1 MRKQLLVVVLCAAAI
16 MALSVGF
23 RQALGLY
30 LTPISAD
37 LGGGRA
43 SFAMAMG
50 LMNLFWG
57 LGAPFAGAIADRFG
71 SGRIAAFGGIA
82 YGLGLWMMSWGGDG
96 GQLLAGGVLI
106 GLGLSGSGF
115 TVILATVGRA
125 APPERRGQALGVA
138 SMGGSIGQFLSLPYA
153 HALIEG
159 TGWRM
164 SLIVLALTCL
174 VIVPLA
180 YGISGRIKA
189 ETIDKGLS
197 MSAAVG
203 EAWRS
208 RSFWLLNT
216 GFFVCGFH
224 LAFVAIHLPGYVSD
238 KGFEP
243 WLSATALTLIGVA
256 NIAGV
261 YLCGWL
267 GDRYAK
273 KNVLSLLYL
282 ARAAIFLGF
291 LLVPISEVSVLV
303 FAALIGFLWLGTVP
317 LTSSLVSV
325 IFGTRY
331 MAMIFGMV
339 FLGHQ
344 FGGFLGAWLGGA
356 VFDRLGSYDA
366 MWMVSVALGVLSALL
381 HWPIREKPITRE
393 VASA

>member
-1 MRKQLLVVVLCAAAI
+1 MRKPLLIVIVCAAAI

-30 LTPISAD
+30 LTPISAE
-37 LGGGRA
+37 LGSGRA
-43 SFAMAMG
+43 NFAMAMG

-71 SGRIAAFGGIA
+71 SGRITALGGIA

-96 GQLLAGGVLI
+96 GQVLAGGVLI

-164 SLIVLALTCL
+164 SLIFLALTCL
-174 VIVPLA
+174 AIVPLA
-180 YGISGRIKA
+180 YGISGRINA
-189 ETIDKGLS
+189 ETTDKA
-197 MSAAVG
+197 MSVSSAIG

-224 LAFVAIHLPGYVSD
+224 LAFVAIHLPGYVAD
-238 KGFEP
+238 NGFEP

-256 NIAGV
+256 NIAGT

-273 KNVLSLLYL
+273 KDVLSLLYL
-282 ARAAIFLGF
+282 TRAGIFLGF
-291 LLVPISEVSVLV
+291 LLVPVSTVSVLV
-303 FAALIGFLWLGTVP
+303 FATSIGFLWLGTVP
-317 LTSSLVSV
+317 LTTSLVGV
-325 IFGTRY
+325 LFGTRY

-356 VFDRLGSYDA
+356 VFDWLGSYDA
-366 MWMVSVALGVLSALL
+366 MWIVSIALGVISALL
-381 HWPIREKPITRE
+381 HWPIREEPVSRQT
-393 VASA
+393 ASA

>member
-1 MRKQLLVVVLCAAAI
+1 MRKSLLIIVLCAAAI
-16 MALSVGF
+16 MALSVGL

-30 LTPISAD
+30 LTPISSE
-37 LGGGRA
+37 LGSGRA

-57 LGAPFAGAIADRFG
+57 LGAPFAGAIADRYG
-71 SGRIAAFGGIA
+71 SGPVAALGGIA
-82 YGLGLWMMSWGGDG
+82 YGLGLWIMSWGGDG
-96 GQLLAGGVLI
+96 GQLLTGGILI

-115 TVILATVGRA
+115 TVILGTVGRA
-125 APPERRGQALGVA
+125 APPERRGQALGIA
-138 SMGGSIGQFLSLPYA
+138 SMGGSIGQFLALPYT

-164 SLIVLALTCL
+164 SLIVLALSCL

-180 YGISGRIKA
+180 YGLSGRIKA
-189 ETIDKGLS
+189 ETTDKTLS
-197 MSAAVG
+197 MSAAFG

-208 RSFWLLNT
+208 RSFWLLNS

-243 WLSATALTLIGVA
+243 WLSATALTLIGVT
-256 NIAGV
+256 NIAGA

-267 GDRYAK
+267 GDRYPK
-273 KNVLSLLYL
+273 KDVLSLLYL

-291 LLVPISEVSVLV
+291 LLVPISEVSVLI

-366 MWMVSVALGVLSALL
+366 MWIVSIALGVLSALL
-381 HWPIREKPITRE
+381 HWPIREEPIVRE

>member
-1 MRKQLLVVVLCAAAI
+1 MRKSLLIIVLCAAAI
-16 MALSVGF
+16 MALSVGL

-30 LTPISAD
+30 LTPISAE
-37 LGGGRA
+37 LGSGRA

-50 LMNLFWG
+50 MMNLFWG
-57 LGAPFAGAIADRFG
+57 LGAPFAGAIADRYG
-71 SGRIAAFGGIA
+71 SGRVAALGGIA
-82 YGLGLWMMSWGGDG
+82 YGLGLWIMSWGGDG

-115 TVILATVGRA
+115 TVILGTVGRA
-125 APPERRGQALGVA
+125 APPERRGQALGIA
-138 SMGGSIGQFLSLPYA
+138 SMGGSIGQFLALPYT

-164 SLIVLALTCL
+164 SLIVLALSCL

-180 YGISGRIKA
+180 YGLSGRVMA
-189 ETIDKGLS
+189 ETTDKTLS
-197 MSAAVG
+197 MSAAFG

-243 WLSATALTLIGVA
+243 WLSATALTVIGVT
-256 NIAGV
+256 NIAGA

-282 ARAAIFLGF
+282 TRAGIFLGF
-291 LLVPISEVSVLV
+291 LLVPVSTVSVLI

-317 LTSSLVSV
+317 LTSSLVGV

-366 MWMVSVALGVLSALL
+366 MWIISIALGVISALL
-381 HWPIREKPITRE
+381 HWPIREQPIVRE
-393 VASA
+393 VASG